1 MRLAEANIGGVKM
14 TAAEL
19 KYLIATDELYNG
31 SVGVRLTELAA
42 KMGITKVSVYK
53 AAIRLENSGCIER
66 DENNKLIITEYGY
79 KLLGQYRT
87 LIDWFSERLRTGYS
101 VSAENAQKDA
111 IGAACALSDESRAAL
126 ANFIERTIK
135 GGNFVF
141 EESES
146 ERYLRRNE

>member
-1 MRLAEANIGGVKM
+1 M

-31 SVGVRLTELAA
+31 SEGVRLTELAA

-53 AAIRLENSGCIER
+53 ASIRLENSGCVKR

-79 KLLGQYRT
+79 KVLGQYRT
-87 LIDWFSERLRTGYS
+87 LIDWFSDRLRTEYG

-111 IGAACALSDESRAAL
+111 ICAACALSDESRTAL
-126 ANFIERTIK
+126 ADFIEKAIK
-135 GGNFVF
+135 SGNFVY
-141 EESES
+141 EKSES
-146 ERYLRRNE
+146 